1 MDCARPAASSSGEII
16 LEPEDNRANES
27 DNVLADSPRVRLAA
41 LADMFELINKGNI
54 KSPQAAHT
62 HSKSAFELISLIKK
76 CAFRFS

>member
-27 DNVLADSPRVRLAA
+27 DNVLADSPRVRLVA

-54 KSPQAAHT
+54 KLP
-62 HSKSAFELISLIKK
+62 
-76 CAFRFS
+76 